1 MPNSGR
7 SDLDQSIPS
16 GNVISPAT
24 DNGYYYPS
32 YGSLSG
38 NEFTGNNGLGFP
50 IVPGLLKVSTG
61 TSAARRPFVS
71 HGLGTP
77 WYAAYGNHDGMWQG
91 NQPLDSNLLDTKP
104 FTVSSNKIVGTTVIL
119 PDLYPDLS
127 SFREYEGLTNP
138 STVPVAPDPN
148 RRMLSRKAFVEDHF
162 NTAGLPVG
170 HGFQGV
176 GIDKAY
182 YAIPFAS
189 TDLIRYITLDST
201 NTLTNGEGS
210 GDAGGSLDDTQYE
223 WLKQELIA
231 NSRTYIDDN
240 GRSFTRTGVT
250 DMMYVLFC
258 HHTLR
263 TMNNLDDG
271 TILGDGDKRWSG
283 DEVEAL
289 LLRFPNVIAMVN
301 GHTHANK
308 IIPHQAPAGSPL
320 KSAFW
325 EISTASHIDWPIQ
338 SRIIEIAASPDA
350 RNRGEFGNAVGP
362 GTISIF
368 TTMVDP
374 AAPLTFGGDLSN
386 PSQLASLAR
395 ELATNDPQEVSKGI
409 TNRMGL
415 EGVDRNTQLL
425 LAAPFQLFA
434 PGQEG
439 SPIAV
444 ARNLDGRLELFG
456 TDASGNLW
464 NTSQRTASGDLQ
476 AWTNLDPTLPG
487 VWRSVTAASHQDG
500 RIEMFALI
508 PSGTVTRRTQTS
520 PGSSTYAVGQGFDD
534 FFTTVAAVQD
544 NWGGM
549 QVYATHEDH
558 SIYHRWQDSQ
568 NDDTATNGWFTP
580 WTQLGGTA
588 IQLAVETGSDG
599 RGVMVA
605 IREDGTIVQRKML
618 HPNAQQESEWGPIF
632 LLDGA
637 FVSIDMARNLDGR
650 LVIFGINTDGQLFQ
664 RFETAAGSGAWQT
677 WSQIATQVGPVATP
691 TRLRMRHIAAER
703 SGGGRIELFAVDA
716 TGMLYH
722 AKQSNPNTP
731 SWPTWAP
738 LGFHLR
744 ASNSLASL

>member
-1 MPNSGR
+1 MSISRRNLLAVTATGIVAAAIDVGGSRADAGGLRASTGVGALTGAIRGQVATTPTSVALGTTSWDQTIQRNSYTAPGYQLLKFGNGEPHVVRTDLCVDQNPPTVALAAFAQMTDLHIVDDQSPGRIEFMDRYADAGAPHFASYPTDSAYRPHEFLSTQVVDAMCQAIAGIAKGPWTGTPLQFTIVTGDAVDNCQHNENRWYIDLLDGGQTIVPNSGR

-374 AAPLTFGGDLSN
+374 AAPR
-386 PSQLASLAR
+386 PSA
-395 ELATNDPQEVSKGI
+395 ATSATPPNSP
-409 TNRMGL
+409 RW
-415 EGVDRNTQLL
+415 
-425 LAAPFQLFA
+425 
-434 PGQEG
+434 PG
-439 SPIAV
+439 SW
-444 ARNLDGRLELFG
+444 R
-456 TDASGNLW
+456 
-464 NTSQRTASGDLQ
+464 RT
-476 AWTNLDPTLPG
+476 
-487 VWRSVTAASHQDG
+487 
-500 RIEMFALI
+500 
-508 PSGTVTRRTQTS
+508 TRR
-520 PGSSTYAVGQGFDD
+520 
-534 FFTTVAAVQD
+534 
-544 NWGGM
+544 
-549 QVYATHEDH
+549 
-558 SIYHRWQDSQ
+558 R
-568 NDDTATNGWFTP
+568 
-580 WTQLGGTA
+580 
-588 IQLAVETGSDG
+588 
-599 RGVMVA
+599 
-605 IREDGTIVQRKML
+605 
-618 HPNAQQESEWGPIF
+618 
-632 LLDGA
+632 
-637 FVSIDMARNLDGR
+637 
-650 LVIFGINTDGQLFQ
+650 
-664 RFETAAGSGAWQT
+664 
-677 WSQIATQVGPVATP
+677 
-691 TRLRMRHIAAER
+691 
-703 SGGGRIELFAVDA
+703 
-716 TGMLYH
+716 
-722 AKQSNPNTP
+722 
-731 SWPTWAP
+731 
-738 LGFHLR
+738 
-744 ASNSLASL
+744 